1 MDRKIEKKR
10 FTLRSVILYG
20 VLGAAVVYTV
30 VAIGFS
36 DTGRRLNV
44 DPDRITV
51 STVETGVFQE
61 FIPVNGTVIPI
72 RTIYLDMVEGGRVER
87 LFMDGGEFV
96 RAGDT
101 ILVLGN
107 NNLQLDVMNRETQIL
122 EQINNLQNTR
132 LALQQDRLSLRN
144 QVLTLETDV
153 IQRRR
158 NYERD
163 KELHE
168 RRLISD
174 HQFAESRE
182 LYEQVMRRRDLV
194 REQIALDSLA
204 TENQLRHIDQ
214 SLVRMQNNL
223 RLVSGSTNYL
233 IIRAPVSGQLTS
245 INAEIGENKNRGER
259 IGQIDVLDGYK
270 ARVAIDEHYIS
281 RISAGQSG
289 SFDFAGRSY
298 SLSITKIYPEVR
310 DGRFEVDMEF
320 DGEVPEGIRRG
331 QTLRIRLALG
341 DQTEALLIPRGAFFQ
356 QTGGNWIFVVD
367 PSGTHAT
374 RRDIR
379 INRQNPQQY
388 EVIDGLK
395 PGERVIIS
403 SYESFGDNDHLIL
416 N

>member
-1 MDRKIEKKR
+1 MKR
-10 FTLRSVILYG
+10 VM
-20 VLGAAVVYTV
+20 VAAVAVAV
-30 VAIGFS
+30 VGYVSVSLFGS
-36 DTGRRLNV
+36 DSGRRLNV
-44 DPDRITV
+44 SVDRITI
-51 STVETGVFQE
+51 STVETGAFQE

-72 RTIYLDMVEGGRVER
+72 RTIYLDMVEGGRVDR
-87 LFMDGGEFV
+87 VMMDGGEFV

-144 QVLTLETDV
+144 QVLTLETELL
-153 IQRRR
+153 QRRR

-163 KELHE
+163 RDLFDKQ
-168 RRLISD
+168 LIAR
-174 HQFAESRE
+174 HQFDESRE

-214 SLVRMQNNL
+214 SLVRMQGNL
-223 RLVSGSTNYL
+223 RLVSASTNYL
-233 IIRAPVSGQLTS
+233 VIRAPVTGQLTS
-245 INAEIGENKNRGER
+245 LNAEIGENKNRGER

-270 ARVAIDEHYIS
+270 VRVAIDEHYIS
-281 RISAGQSG
+281 RINTGQSG
-289 SFDFAGRSY
+289 TFDLAGRPY

-310 DGRFEVDMEF
+310 EGRFEVDMEF
-320 DGEVPEGIRRG
+320 DAEVPDGIRRG

-341 DQTEALLIPRGAFFQ
+341 DQTEALLIPRGGFFQ

-367 PSGTHAT
+367 PSGTFAT
-374 RRDIR
+374 KRAIR
-379 INRQNPQQY
+379 IQRQNPQQY
-388 EVIDGLK
+388 EVVEGLQ
-395 PGERVIIS
+395 PGERVITS
-403 SYESFGDNDHLIL
+403 SYESFGDNDRLIL